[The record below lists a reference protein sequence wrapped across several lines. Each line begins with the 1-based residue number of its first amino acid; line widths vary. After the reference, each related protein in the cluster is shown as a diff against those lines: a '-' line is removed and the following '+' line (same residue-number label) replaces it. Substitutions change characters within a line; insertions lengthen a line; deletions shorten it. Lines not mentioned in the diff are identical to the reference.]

1 MIAIDGKELLRSM
14 DETLARQAIHMVSAW
29 ASDNR
34 LVLAQQ
40 KVDEKSNEIT
50 AIPVLL
56 EFVMN
61 FWPRVVDSW
70 HWHGTESLP
79 D

>member
-1 MIAIDGKELLRSM
+1 MSEELKPCPFCGA
-14 DETLARQAIHMVSAW
+14 EIQKFTLNDHAW